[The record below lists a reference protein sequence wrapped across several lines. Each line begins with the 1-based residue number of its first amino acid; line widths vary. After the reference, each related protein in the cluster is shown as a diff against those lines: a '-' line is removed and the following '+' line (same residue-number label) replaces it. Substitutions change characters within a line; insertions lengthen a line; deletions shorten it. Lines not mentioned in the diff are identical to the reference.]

1 MKSCIPIFNCL
12 QAFGG
17 DFAKICKFFLAKSV
31 FFSSFFNVLTD
42 GFKYSFC
49 FLLVHTFPFLITF
62 CWKAWALLIQKAIL
76 QLLDIN
82 PEVDEVEL
90 EVENKVLKVKK
101 AEK

>member
-1 MKSCIPIFNCL
+1 MKKKL
-12 QAFGG
+12 YQ
-17 DFAKICKFFLAKSV
+17 SV
-31 FFSSFFNVLTD
+31 N
-42 GFKYSFC
+42 
-49 FLLVHTFPFLITF
+49 
-62 CWKAWALLIQKAIL
+62 AWALLIQKAIL

>member
-1 MKSCIPIFNCL
+1 MKKKLYQS
-12 QAFGG
+12 G
-17 DFAKICKFFLAKSV
+17 
-31 FFSSFFNVLTD
+31 NV
-42 GFKYSFC
+42 
-49 FLLVHTFPFLITF
+49 
-62 CWKAWALLIQKAIL
+62 WALLIQKAIL